1 MPQAR
6 LTVRIREGKGSDRS
20 RCAGG
25 GSRGPGCEGMVR
37 KCRDGEE
44 VARHRSWCVGET
56 DSDHRGGE
64 GIGYVD

>member
-1 MPQAR
+1 
-6 LTVRIREGKGSDRS
+6 
-20 RCAGG
+20 
-25 GSRGPGCEGMVR
+25 MVR